1 MSSTE
6 LHGGEATGKRLA
18 VLALAALGVVYG
30 DIGTSPLYAVKE
42 VFAGNHP
49 IPVTEANIFGSLSL
63 FFWALIIVVSIKYVS
78 FIMRAD
84 NRGEG
89 GIMALIA
96 LALREVQDKPKQAKA
111 VMIVGILGAAMF
123 YGDGMVTPAIS
134 VLSAVEGLEVA
145 TPAFKP
151 FVIPITIVVL
161 FGLFYIQRHG
171 TALVGNFFG
180 PVMVLW
186 FSTLALLGL
195 SNIVAHPAIL
205 HALNPLYGVEFLF
218 DNKAM
223 ALVAMG
229 NVVLAVTGAEA
240 LYADMGHFGRKP
252 IQRAWFAFV
261 LPALVLNYF
270 GQGALI
276 YADPEAA
283 KNPFFLS
290 APEWALYPL
299 VGLATVATVIAS
311 QAVISGAFSVTRQAM
326 QLGFVPRMEVQQ
338 TSEKEQ
344 GQIYLPAVNWALML
358 AVMIL
363 VLGFRSSNNLAAAYG
378 IAVTGDMVITSLLA
392 TVVVARGWGWGWA
405 RASAL
410 FACFL
415 VVELMF
421 LAANI
426 LKIPDGGWFPLVA
439 GMGTFILMTTWK
451 RGRLLLAERLEGRAP
466 GTLAISGIACRIDAD
481 PGGGHL
487 GIPQCRSQWGAAC
500 PAAQPD
506 AQQGAA
512 RAGGT
517 GFRPVLRRA
526 LRPGCRPGRGQ
537 ATARQLLERD
547 HPVRLQG
554 RTRHSAGLV
563 DVRRSGARIQCARY
577 VLLHRPRDPDSPAQF
592 RDGVLAREA
601 VRGHVPQWRFGN
613 GILQDSQQPG
623 GRTGHPGGA
632 LVSAGSGDYGRFSW
646 PYTAP
651 RRHAE
656 LRCRWC
662 RPTGFRCCRCWP

>member
-1 MSSTE
+1 MSSSD

-49 IPVTEANIFGSLSL
+49 IPITEANIYGSLSL
-63 FFWALIIVVSIKYVS
+63 FFWALIVVVSIKYVS

-96 LALREVQDKPKQAKA
+96 LALRDVQDKPRQAKA

-161 FGLFYIQRHG
+161 FALFYIQRHG

-180 PVMVLW
+180 PVMLLW

-195 SNIVAHPAIL
+195 HNIVAHPAIL
-205 HALNPLYGVEFLF
+205 HALNPLYGIEFLF

-223 ALVAMG
+223 ALMAMG

-290 APEWALYPL
+290 APDWALYPL

-338 TSEKEQ
+338 TSEREQ
-344 GQIYLPAVNWALML
+344 GQIYMPAVNWALML

-451 RGRLLLAERLEGRAP
+451 RGRLLLAERLKGERLELSLFLESLAASMP
-466 GTLAISGIACRIDAD
+466 TRVAGTSVFLNAD
-481 PGGGHL
+481 PKGVPH
-487 GIPQCRSQWGAAC
+487 A
-500 PAAQPD
+500 
-506 AQQGAA
+506 
-512 RAGGT
+512 
-517 GFRPVLRRA
+517 
-526 LRPGCRPGRGQ
+526 
-537 ATARQLLERD
+537 
-547 HPVRLQG
+547 
-554 RTRHSAGLV
+554 
-563 DVRRSGARIQCARY
+563 
-577 VLLHRPRDPDSPAQF
+577 LLHNLMHNK
-592 RDGVLAREA
+592 VLHER
-601 VRGHVPQWRFGN
+601 VV
-613 GILQDSQQPG
+613 
-623 GRTGHPGGA
+623 
-632 LVSAGSGDYGRFSW
+632 LVSAQFFDVPYVPEVDRVEVRQLSDNFWSVIIQYGFKDEPDIPLALSMCAEAGLEFNALDTTYFIGRETLIPKLKSEMAFWREKLFIAMFRNGGSATTFFKIPSNRVV
-646 PYTAP
+646 
-651 RRHAE
+651 E
-656 LRCRWC
+656 LG
-662 RPTGFRCCRCWP
+662 TQVVL

>member
-1 MSSTE
+1 MSSTD

-49 IPVTEANIFGSLSL
+49 IPVNEANIFGSLSL

-111 VMIVGILGAAMF
+111 VMIVGVLGAAMF

-405 RASAL
+405 RAGAL

-451 RGRLLLAERLEGRAP
+451 RGRLLLAERLQGERLELLPFLESLAASMP
-466 GTLAISGIACRIDAD
+466 TRVAGTSVFLNAD
-481 PGGGHL
+481 PKGVPH
-487 GIPQCRSQWGAAC
+487 A
-500 PAAQPD
+500 
-506 AQQGAA
+506 
-512 RAGGT
+512 
-517 GFRPVLRRA
+517 
-526 LRPGCRPGRGQ
+526 
-537 ATARQLLERD
+537 
-547 HPVRLQG
+547 
-554 RTRHSAGLV
+554 
-563 DVRRSGARIQCARY
+563 
-577 VLLHRPRDPDSPAQF
+577 LLHNLMHNKVVHER
-592 RDGVLAREA
+592 V
-601 VRGHVPQWRFGN
+601 V
-613 GILQDSQQPG
+613 
-623 GRTGHPGGA
+623 
-632 LVSAGSGDYGRFSW
+632 LVSAQFFDVPYVPDVDRVEVHQLHDNFWSVIIQYGFKDEPDVPLALSMCADAGSNSMRSI
-646 PYTAP
+646 
-651 RRHAE
+651 
-656 LRCRWC
+656 
-662 RPTGFRCCRCWP
+662 RPTSSAARP

>member
-1 MSSTE
+1 
-6 LHGGEATGKRLA
+6 
-18 VLALAALGVVYG
+18 
-30 DIGTSPLYAVKE
+30 
-42 VFAGNHP
+42 
-49 IPVTEANIFGSLSL
+49 
-63 FFWALIIVVSIKYVS
+63 
-78 FIMRAD
+78 
-84 NRGEG
+84 
-89 GIMALIA
+89 
-96 LALREVQDKPKQAKA
+96 
-111 VMIVGILGAAMF
+111 
-123 YGDGMVTPAIS
+123 
-134 VLSAVEGLEVA
+134 VLSAVEGLEIA

-151 FVIPITIVVL
+151 FVIPITMVVL
-161 FGLFYIQRHG
+161 FALFYIQRHG

-180 PVMVLW
+180 PVMLLW

-195 SNIVAHPAIL
+195 SNIVDHPAIL
-205 HALNPLYGVEFLF
+205 HALNPLYGFEFLVS
-218 DNKAM
+218 NKAM

-276 YADPEAA
+276 LGDPEAA

-290 APEWALYPL
+290 APEWALFPL

-311 QAVISGAFSVTRQAM
+311 QAVISGTFSVTRQAM

-338 TSEKEQ
+338 TSEQEQ

-405 RASAL
+405 RAGAL

-451 RGRLLLAERLEGRAP
+451 RGRQLLAERLKGERLELTLFLESLAASMP
-466 GTLAISGIACRIDAD
+466 TRVAGTSVFLNAD
-481 PGGGHL
+481 PKGVPH
-487 GIPQCRSQWGAAC
+487 A
-500 PAAQPD
+500 
-506 AQQGAA
+506 
-512 RAGGT
+512 
-517 GFRPVLRRA
+517 
-526 LRPGCRPGRGQ
+526 
-537 ATARQLLERD
+537 
-547 HPVRLQG
+547 
-554 RTRHSAGLV
+554 
-563 DVRRSGARIQCARY
+563 
-577 VLLHRPRDPDSPAQF
+577 LLHNLMHNK
-592 RDGVLAREA
+592 VLHER
-601 VRGHVPQWRFGN
+601 VV
-613 GILQDSQQPG
+613 
-623 GRTGHPGGA
+623 
-632 LVSAGSGDYGRFSW
+632 LVSAQFFDV
-646 PYTAP
+646 PYVPAVD
-651 RRHAE
+651 RVEVRE
-656 LRCRWC
+656 LRDNFWSVIIQY
-662 RPTGFRCCRCWP
+662 GFKDEPDIPLALSMCGEAGLEFNALDTSYFIGRETLIPRLNSEMAFWREKIFITMFRNGGSATAFFKIPSNRVVELGTQVVL

>member
-1 MSSTE
+1 MSSTD

-111 VMIVGILGAAMF
+111 VMIVGVLGAAMF

-405 RASAL
+405 RAGAL

-451 RGRLLLAERLEGRAP
+451 RGRLLLAERLQGERLELLPFLESLAASMP
-466 GTLAISGIACRIDAD
+466 TRVAGTSVFLNAD
-481 PGGGHL
+481 PKGVPH
-487 GIPQCRSQWGAAC
+487 A
-500 PAAQPD
+500 
-506 AQQGAA
+506 
-512 RAGGT
+512 
-517 GFRPVLRRA
+517 
-526 LRPGCRPGRGQ
+526 
-537 ATARQLLERD
+537 
-547 HPVRLQG
+547 
-554 RTRHSAGLV
+554 
-563 DVRRSGARIQCARY
+563 
-577 VLLHRPRDPDSPAQF
+577 LLHNLMHNKVVHER
-592 RDGVLAREA
+592 V
-601 VRGHVPQWRFGN
+601 V
-613 GILQDSQQPG
+613 
-623 GRTGHPGGA
+623 
-632 LVSAGSGDYGRFSW
+632 LVSAQFFDVPYVPDVDRVEVHQLHDNFWSVIIQYGFKDEPDVPLALSMCADAGLEFNALDTTYFIGRETLIPRLNSEMAFWREKLFVAMFRNGGSATTFFKIPSNRVV
-646 PYTAP
+646 
-651 RRHAE
+651 E
-656 LRCRWC
+656 LG
-662 RPTGFRCCRCWP
+662 TQVVL

>member
-1 MSSTE
+1 MSSTD
-6 LHGGEATGKRLA
+6 LHAGEVNGKRLA

-49 IPVTEANIFGSLSL
+49 IPVNEANIFGSLSL
-63 FFWALIIVVSIKYVS
+63 FFWALIVVVSVKYVT

-96 LALREVQDKPKQAKA
+96 LALRDVQNKPKQARA

-145 TPAFKP
+145 TPALKHL
-151 FVIPITIVVL
+151 VIPITLVVL

-171 TALVGNFFG
+171 TALVGTFFG
-180 PVMVLW
+180 PVMLLW
-186 FSTLALLGL
+186 FSTLALLGI
-195 SNIVAHPAIL
+195 SNILAHPAIL
-205 HALNPLYGVEFLF
+205 HALNPLYGIAFLF

-240 LYADMGHFGRKP
+240 LYADMGHFGRRP

-261 LPALVLNYF
+261 LPSLVLNYF

-276 YADPEAA
+276 FANPEAA

-290 APEWALYPL
+290 APDWALYPL
-299 VGLATVATVIAS
+299 VGLATLATVIAS

-326 QLGFVPRMEVQQ
+326 QLGFVPRMEVQH
-338 TSEKEQ
+338 TSEQEQ
-344 GQIYLPAVNWALML
+344 GQIYLPAVNWGLML

-363 VLGFRSSNNLAAAYG
+363 VLGFKSSNNLAAAYG

-405 RASAL
+405 RAGAL

-415 VVELMF
+415 VVELVF

-451 RGRLLLAERLEGRAP
+451 RGRQLLADRLKGERIELPLFLESLAASMPTRVA
-466 GTLAISGIACRIDAD
+466 GTSVFLNSDPSGVPHA
-481 PGGGHL
+481 
-487 GIPQCRSQWGAAC
+487 
-500 PAAQPD
+500 
-506 AQQGAA
+506 
-512 RAGGT
+512 
-517 GFRPVLRRA
+517 
-526 LRPGCRPGRGQ
+526 
-537 ATARQLLERD
+537 
-547 HPVRLQG
+547 
-554 RTRHSAGLV
+554 
-563 DVRRSGARIQCARY
+563 
-577 VLLHRPRDPDSPAQF
+577 LLHNLMHNK
-592 RDGVLAREA
+592 VLHER
-601 VRGHVPQWRFGN
+601 VV
-613 GILQDSQQPG
+613 
-623 GRTGHPGGA
+623 
-632 LVSAGSGDYGRFSW
+632 LVSAQFFDV
-646 PYTAP
+646 PYVPAID
-651 RRHAE
+651 RVEVRE
-656 LRCRWC
+656 LRDNFWSVIVQY
-662 RPTGFRCCRCWP
+662 GFKDEPDIPLALSMCADAGLEFNALDTSYFIGRETLIPRLKSDMAFWREKLFVAMSRNSGSATAFFRIPSNRVVELGTQVEL